1 MGNDIWLSG
10 DSDDRIDGHDQLC
23 HPAAQGWSQTDV
35 LVPATPSRTPPS
47 IARWSSGPP
56 EEEASPERP
65 ESQLLLP
72 NTYRD
77 RHRPTGHAPPVRWRG
92 TAHTL
97 RTPIAQPFLLRQR
110 RSTDRL
116 SGVWA
121 CAAG

>member
-65 ESQLLLP
+65 ESQMSLP
-72 NTYRD
+72 NTR
-77 RHRPTGHAPPVRWRG
+77 RLRPLYATVYLCAA
-92 TAHTL
+92 TAHA
-97 RTPIAQPFLLRQR
+97 TPCCI
-110 RSTDRL
+110 
-116 SGVWA
+116 G
-121 CAAG
+121 